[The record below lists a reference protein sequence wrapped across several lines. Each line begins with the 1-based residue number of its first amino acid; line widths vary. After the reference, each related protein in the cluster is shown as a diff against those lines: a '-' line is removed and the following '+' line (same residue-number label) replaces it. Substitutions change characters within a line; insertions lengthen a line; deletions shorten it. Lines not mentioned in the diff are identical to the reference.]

1 MFNKKNEIIDISN
14 NPDTS
19 TSSVEKKAAKKNKR
33 PNVFKRIAKW
43 FRELKSELKK
53 IVWPGAKT
61 VTKNTWV
68 VLVCIVIVGVLL
80 WVFDYLAGQGASA
93 LIHVFN
99 K

>member
-19 TSSVEKKAAKKNKR
+19 TSSVEKKATKKAKK

-68 VLVCIVIVGVLL
+68 VLVCIVIVGILL
-80 WVFDYLAGQGASA
+80 WVFDYLAGQGASG
-93 LIHVFN
+93 LIHLFN

>member
-19 TSSVEKKAAKKNKR
+19 TSSVEKKATKKNKK

-68 VLVCIVIVGVLL
+68 VLVCIVIVGILL
-80 WVFDYLAGQGASA
+80 WVFDYLAGQGASG
-93 LIHVFN
+93 LIHLFN

>member
-19 TSSVEKKAAKKNKR
+19 TSSVEKKATKKNKK

-61 VTKNTWV
+61 VSKNTWV

-93 LIHVFN
+93 LIHLCN